1 MSEQER
7 IIELLEE
14 ISKDLKKVL
23 CSQEAKCLSPM
34 DDPKNWLTSEET
46 MKILRVCKRTLYNL
60 REKDKI
66 TWKLAAGNQHRYY
79 APDLFKIRDR
89 YLK

>member
-23 CSQEAKCLSPM
+23 CSQESMHLLPM
-34 DDPKNWLTSEET
+34 DDPKNWLISQDAL
-46 MKILRVCKRTLYNL
+46 KILRVSVRTLFTL
-60 REKDKI
+60 RVTKEVATI
-66 TWKLAAGNQHRYY
+66 RVGRQYRYY
-79 APDLFKIRDR
+79 LLDVFKIRDR

>member
-23 CSQEAKCLSPM
+23 YSQESMHLLPM
-34 DDPKNWLTSEET
+34 DDPKNWLISQDAL
-46 MKILRVCKRTLYNL
+46 KILRVSVRTLYTL
-60 REKDKI
+60 RVTKEVATI
-66 TWKLAAGNQHRYY
+66 RVGRQYRYY
-79 APDLFKIRDR
+79 LLDVFKIRDR